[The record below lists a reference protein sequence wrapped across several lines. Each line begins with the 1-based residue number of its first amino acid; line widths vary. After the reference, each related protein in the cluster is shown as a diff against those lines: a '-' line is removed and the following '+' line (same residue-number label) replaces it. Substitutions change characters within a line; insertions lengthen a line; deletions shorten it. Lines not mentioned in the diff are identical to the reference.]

1 VSVQLSD
8 GVAPVEDRVFR
19 LGIVATGRHAGR
31 IAIGA
36 SPLFH
41 NRVKEIPGALYS
53 KLDGCWTVPKAWP
66 AVLTIGE
73 VARGLKVGIRPS
85 AELAAWVAEHKDGWE
100 VLRALSADLG
110 GGKAMPAA
118 GELYGHQKA
127 GSRWL
132 VGPSGDGRFPTA
144 GRLLLDDTGT
154 GKTITVI
161 EALKSLSTWP
171 VLITCPKSVIRT
183 GWQAAFETWLP
194 DARVVVADGS
204 AAKRRKAIDM
214 VQADE
219 ADVLLIGHE
228 SFRTHTRFSAFP
240 GQALRRCMAHGGP
253 KTGEDVVPDTKCQ
266 AHPRE
271 LNEIDWQV
279 IICDEIHK
287 AINPKAQLTQA
298 LWGLVDGEPRALR
311 WGLTGTLISKRTDQ
325 AWAPL
330 RFADH
335 EAWPVKSSWT
345 DYYLEQGFDQYGFW
359 QVIGLKPDRKDEFVA
374 TFDGVTRRVL
384 KDQVLDLP
392 PVLRGGS
399 LVREVT
405 LGREQ
410 RAVYDD
416 MRTKMIA
423 WVDEG
428 KIIAGNALV
437 QAGRMTLLASAT
449 GYPITDDD
457 GGISEMGLKLPSAKI
472 AQFLEDLDDEL
483 FGDSQVGLL
492 FESRKFLRLTE
503 QAMLDHGVAEDSIGV
518 IAGDVQSLDKRSE
531 VIESFQAGR
540 KRFVLLTYAAGGVG
554 ITLTAAD
561 QVVLLQRSWSPILM
575 RQGLDR
581 FIRIGAEKHK
591 SITVFDYLAADTI
604 EQRQLDRLGRD
615 AATYEDL
622 VRDKDRLRDLFS
634 R

>member
-31 IAIGA
+31 IAIAA

-53 KLDGCWTVPKAWP
+53 KLDGCWTVPLSWP

-73 VARGLKVGIRPS
+73 VARGLKVGIRPT
-85 AELAAWVAEHKDGWE
+85 AELVAWVTKYKNGWAE
-100 VLRALSADLG
+100 LRALSADLG
-110 GGKAMPAA
+110 GGKAMPAP
-118 GELYGHQKA
+118 GELYGHQGA
-127 GSRWL
+127 GARWL
-132 VGPSGDGRFPTA
+132 IGPGDGRFPTA

-161 EALKSLSTWP
+161 EALKSLDRWP
-171 VLITCPKSVIRT
+171 VLITCPKSVIRV

-194 DARVVVADGS
+194 HVRVVVADGS
-204 AAKRRKAIDM
+204 AAKRRKAIDL
-214 VQADE
+214 VRAGE

-228 SFRTHTRFSAFP
+228 SFRTHTRYSAFP
-240 GQALRRCMAHGGP
+240 GHALKRCAAHGGP
-253 KTGEDVVPDTKCQ
+253 KTGEDVVPEARCQ

-271 LNEIDWQV
+271 LNEIDWAV
-279 IICDEIHK
+279 IVCDEIHK
-287 AINPKAQLTQA
+287 GINPTAQLTQA
-298 LWGLVDGEPRALR
+298 LWGVVDGAPDTVLR

-330 RFADH
+330 RYADH
-335 EAWPVKSSWT
+335 NAWPVKSAWV
-345 DYYLEQGFDQYGFW
+345 DYYLEQGFDQHGFW
-359 QVIGLKPDRKDEFVA
+359 QVVGLNPQRKDEFIA
-374 TFDGVTRRVL
+374 TFDGITRRVL

-399 LVREVT
+399 LIREVT

-423 WVDEG
+423 WVEEG
-428 KIIAGNALV
+428 KITASNALV
-437 QAGRMTLLASAT
+437 QAGRMTLLSSAT
-449 GYPITDDD
+449 GYPILDDE
-457 GGISEMGLKLPSAKI
+457 GGISEMGLKLPSAKL

-483 FGDSQVGLL
+483 FGDSQIGML
-492 FESRKFLRLTE
+492 FESRKFLRLVE
-503 QAMLDHGVAEDSIGV
+503 KAMLDHGVLEDDIGV
-518 IAGDVQSLDKRSE
+518 IAGDVSLDRRTE
-531 VIESFQAGR
+531 VIDAFQAGR
-540 KRFVLLTYAAGGVG
+540 KRFCLLTYAAGGTG

-561 QVVLLQRSWSPILM
+561 QVVLMQRSWSPILM
-575 RQGLDR
+575 KQGLDR
-581 FIRIGAEKHK
+581 FIRIGAEKHE

-604 EQRQLDRLGRD
+604 EQRQIDRLGHD

-622 VRDKDRLRDLFS
+622 VRDRDRLRALFEV
-634 R
+634 